1 MDSCQRTHAKS
12 SSGTQVERL
21 PATVQLRNV
30 VPLLRSGLV
39 LDDFTNHAAR
49 PAAML
54 PTRPIECLTYG
65 PTV

>member
-1 MDSCQRTHAKS
+1 
-12 SSGTQVERL
+12 
-21 PATVQLRNV
+21 
-30 VPLLRSGLV
+30 